1 LISHLFSDDATLNPA
16 NDLLRGMFDDTDP
29 TNFTANVGGWNC
41 RHQLY
46 PVPEYLVP
54 EDVRKKLEEK
64 NTLQQ
69 KEGII
74 KPKKDTS
81 GMLYFDPLGIKTLYD
96 LTTNMVKKVAPSI
109 RKAGLENY
117 LKHNEHETEVF
128 KTKRGIKTNIWT
140 VKGADYED
148 FEYEVAKKLAKSGQH
163 ILIPNRGGFES
174 GRRNDVFMYDAKTY
188 MQQKVELKSLFGSSY
203 EAVKSNMIS
212 GSGQSNII
220 AYDIQSNI
228 KLHWLVDGLRH
239 GWGKNLKSVMI
250 NYNGQWYQFNK
261 NEVHGNMIY
270 DTLR

>member
-1 LISHLFSDDATLNPA
+1 MISHLFSDDATLNPA

-128 KTKRGIKTNIWT
+128 KTKSGIKTNIWT
-140 VKGADYED
+140 VKGSKYEE
-148 FEYEVAKKLAKSGQH
+148 FEYHIAEKLAKSGQH
-163 ILIPNRGGFES
+163 VLFPDKGDLGN
-174 GRRNDVFMYDAKTY
+174 GRRNDVFLYDAKTY
-188 MQQKVELKSLFGSSY
+188 YQQKVEFKSLFGDSY
-203 EAVKSNMIS
+203 EAIKSNMIS
-212 GSGQSNII
+212 GSEQSSII

-228 KLHWLVDGLRH
+228 KKIWLIKGLKH
-239 GWGKNLKSVMI
+239 GWTKSMKKVMI
-250 NYNGQWYQFNK
+250 NYNGQWYEFDRNRL
-261 NEVHGNMIY
+261 Y
-270 DTLR
+270 DGWLEENLR